1 MRRISRIFIFAILLC
16 FPIMKGWTQDLS
28 RRFSL
33 GLQGGICKPGL
44 SDHSDIYNV
53 GNQIGGSFKYNMK
66 DKISLTFTATYALV
80 WEADLSGLGG
90 SGAGFTLS
98 RKKDANKFAQVWLDA
113 GLIYHFRPLERLNP
127 FIVGGA
133 GIVFWNIKDKNGK
146 YVEALDLNEKPF
158 DLKDQEITI
167 IGGGGLEYRIK
178 EKWSLVFST
187 KFHYCTH
194 TLTSFTGAKD
204 IVGTAPGELDLP
216 KATLDVSLGLN
227 YYFGKLKDSDK
238 DGVPDQ
244 RDFCA
249 DTPRGAKVDEKGC
262 PIDLDGDGIYDGLD
276 KCPNTP
282 PGAKVD
288 ANGCPL

>member
-1 MRRISRIFIFAILLC
+1 MWRIFQISIVIFLSC
-16 FPIMKGWTQDLS
+16 CPIANGQAQDFS
-28 RRFSL
+28 RKFSL
-33 GLQGGICKPGL
+33 GMQGGICKPGL

-53 GNQIGGSFKYNMK
+53 GNQISGSFKYNIK
-66 DKISLTFTATYALV
+66 DKISLTLAATYALV
-80 WEADLSGLGG
+80 WEVDLSGEGG
-90 SGAGFTLS
+90 SGAGFTFS
-98 RKKDANKFAQVWLDA
+98 RKKDANKFTQVWLDA
-113 GLIYHFRPLERLNP
+113 GLIYHFRPLEKLDP
-127 FIVGGA
+127 FILGGA
-133 GIVFWNIKDKNGK
+133 GIAFWNIKDENGK
-146 YVEALDLNEKPF
+146 YIEVLDLKENPF

-178 EKWSLVFST
+178 EKWSFVIGT
-187 KFHYCTH
+187 KFHYLTH

-204 IVGTAPGELDLP
+204 IVGAAPGELDLP
-216 KATLDVSLGLN
+216 KAILEVSLGIN

-238 DGVPDQ
+238 DGIPDQ

-262 PIDLDGDGIYDGLD
+262 PIDSDGDGIYDGLD